1 MKRALRIALDAMGG
15 DHGPEVVVPA
25 VAQVAREYPD
35 LTLILVGD
43 AAVLRAALVRY
54 RLREGE
60 RLIVQP
66 ASEVIGMDEA
76 PSKALRGKKDSSMR
90 VAINLVK
97 TGQADAVVSAG
108 NTGAL
113 MAIARFVL
121 KTIPGIDRPAI
132 MSRMPTVHGHT
143 YMLDL
148 GANADCTPEQLYQ
161 FAVMGAAMVGAVH
174 GIKRPSVALLNIG
187 EEEIKGI
194 ESIKKAALLLQKSTL
209 NYVGFI
215 EGNHI
220 FDNRAN
226 VVVCDGF
233 VGNVALKTSEG
244 VARLIA
250 HFLREEFT
258 RTWYTKLAA
267 LAAYPVLKS
276 LRSRMDPR
284 LYNGASLLG
293 LQGIVIKSHGGADS
307 VAFANAIKIGI
318 LEIEENIPGRIA
330 DLVASSLWSTDKD
343 HLLDIS
349 EG

>member
-1 MKRALRIALDAMGG
+1 
-15 DHGPEVVVPA
+15 
-25 VAQVAREYPD
+25 
-35 LTLILVGD
+35 
-43 AAVLRAALVRY
+43 
-54 RLREGE
+54 
-60 RLIVQP
+60 
-66 ASEVIGMDEA
+66 
-76 PSKALRGKKDSSMR
+76 
-90 VAINLVK
+90 
-97 TGQADAVVSAG
+97 
-108 NTGAL
+108 
-113 MAIARFVL
+113 VL

-132 MSRMPTVHGHT
+132 MSRMPTVAGHT

-148 GANADCTPEQLYQ
+148 GANAGCTPEHLFQ

-174 GIKRPSVALLNIG
+174 GIARPSVALLNIG
-187 EEEIKGI
+187 EEELKGI
-194 ESIKKAALLLQKSTL
+194 ESIKKAALLLQKSKL
-209 NYVGFI
+209 NYIGFI

-244 VARLIA
+244 VAKLIG

-258 RTWYTKLAA
+258 RTWYAKLAA
-267 LAAYPVLKS
+267 MAAYPVLKS
-276 LRSRMDPR
+276 LRNRMDPR

-318 LEIEENIPGRIA
+318 LEIKENIPGKIA
-330 DLVASSLWSTDKD
+330 DLVASSLWTADKD